1 MADEPTETP
10 DQQAEENEENASS
23 ALDKVK
29 GIFDR
34 GDVQQAEQA
43 VEEEGELPDLVI
55 DRQDFELNL
64 PQNQGEAE
72 QVLDEVGVGVKIPN
86 AALEAYES
94 GNVSDADRLLR
105 NWASSEQTVKKEV
118 MKARKE
124 LRETLEG
131 LEDSLKYEDEN
142 KGYTQDWTERL
153 DRVLNYLEFLDSRIP
168 NADSLSDDEIED
180 IFFGTGR
187 YEITVN
193 QNFNKDN
200 RGLEYTELDGVETP
214 NGYTPNALYGLVHA
228 LEDVKK
234 INRNHLSPL
243 VGNEEDRLN
252 ETYNT
257 LQNLDDVVRD
267 VESSFWDLFKVR
279 LNLEAMQKGT
289 DVAEEIAESAE
300 VNGWG
305 EEMKNT
311 IVKELEDGEHELQID
326 AVELEKEEAKVI
338 KLFDEAL
345 DTLQEN
351 FRISEYEYEQ
361 ASDAEN
367 EISGG
372 ASPTELFTRLNNTLG
387 NDSRGIRPK
396 LQEMNEEFDRM
407 KGNIEEL
414 RKIEIG
420 EFKNILVAEGK
431 LQAILEEVRN
441 NYDFEQLIEE
451 EEEEIIVEEEKRVER
466 MEEIVNEAVRE
477 TKTILRRN
485 FESDAPSEFMSMIT
499 ELKEAGKR
507 VHQQEPIEEQ
517 DLKTDQ
523 EIEELLEQIEEE
535 INAVGQALQ
544 EKEGAFNTDTSVDVT
559 VNGKS
564 YAGPAT
570 EVLDDILGKINDVE
584 DHLDEEIKREE
595 GEEEEN
601 ILKAVQE
608 LKDAFETAKDVSDS
622 LIDIKEVRKEML
634 NDLETVDKVEEG
646 KNMYHSEIRMIG
658 GEEQFSELLGAVEG
672 DKVEEL
678 FEGVDAE
685 LEKNIGVEKKELEV
699 LREVSQIEKDA
710 ENKSNKLKQ
719 VTEDLDIDDSE
730 IVEALGRITSEIET
744 VEQET
749 SRLEED
755 INDEL
760 DLETEA
766 AEEASDTEDS
776 TAFDDSFD
784 DLGDLS

>member
-23 ALDKVK
+23 ILDRFKSFRNKDAVRQDEQKVE
-29 GIFDR
+29 DE
-34 GDVQQAEQA
+34 D
-43 VEEEGELPDLVI
+43 ELPDLVI

-72 QVLDEVGVGVKIPN
+72 QVLDEVGIGVKIPN
-86 AALEAYES
+86 VVLEAYKE
-94 GNVSDADRLLR
+94 GDVSDADRLLR

-124 LRETLEG
+124 LRGTLEG

-153 DRVLNYLEFLDSRIP
+153 DRVLNYLEFVGSRIP
-168 NADSLSDDEIED
+168 NADGLSDDEIED
-180 IFFGTGR
+180 IFFGMGR

-252 ETYNT
+252 ETYDT
-257 LQNLDDVVRD
+257 LQNLNDVVSD

-300 VNGWG
+300 VNDWG

-311 IVKELEDGEHELQID
+311 IVKELEDGEHELQVD
-326 AVELEKEEAKVI
+326 AVELEREEAKVI

-345 DTLQEN
+345 DTLEEN

-396 LQEMNEEFDRM
+396 LQEMNEEFDGM

-420 EFKNILVAEGK
+420 EFKNIIVAEGK
-431 LQAILEEVRN
+431 LEAILEEVRN

-451 EEEEIIVEEEKRVER
+451 EEEEIIVEEEKRMER
-466 MEEIVNEAVRE
+466 MEEIVNEAVKE

-485 FESDAPSEFMSMIT
+485 FESDAPSEFMSMLT

-523 EIEELLEQIEEE
+523 EIESLLEQIEDE

-544 EKEGAFNTDTSVDVT
+544 EKEGAFNSDTSVDVR
-559 VNGKS
+559 VDGNS
-564 YAGPAT
+564 YTGPAT
-570 EVLDDILGKINDVE
+570 EVLENILGKINDVE
-584 DHLDEEIKREE
+584 DHLDDEIKREE

-608 LKDAFETAKDVSDS
+608 LKDAFETAKNVSDS

-646 KNMYHSEIRMIG
+646 KNMYHSEIRIIG
-658 GEEQFSELLGAVEG
+658 GEEQFSKLFEAATG
-672 DKVEEL
+672 DKVKEL

-730 IVEALGRITSEIET
+730 IVKALGRITSEIET

-776 TAFDDSFD
+776 TAFDGLFD
-784 DLGDLS
+784 DLDDLS

>member
-10 DQQAEENEENASS
+10 DQQAEENKENASS
-23 ALDKVK
+23 VVDTLK
-29 GIFDR
+29 GFVNR

-86 AALEAYES
+86 TALEAYES

-118 MKARKE
+118 DKARKE

-142 KGYTQDWTERL
+142 KGYTQDWAERL
-153 DRVLNYLEFLDSRIP
+153 DRVLNYLEFVDSRIP
-168 NADSLSDDEIED
+168 NADGPSDDEIED

-214 NGYTPNALYGLVHA
+214 NGYTPNALYGLAHA

-243 VGNEEDRLN
+243 VENEEDRLN

-257 LQNLDDVVRD
+257 LQNLDEVVLD

-300 VNGWG
+300 VNDWG

-326 AVELEKEEAKVI
+326 AVELERKEAKVI

-396 LQEMNEEFDRM
+396 LQEMNEEFDGM

-414 RKIEIG
+414 RKMDIG
-420 EFKNILVAEGK
+420 EFKNIIVAEGK

-466 MEEIVNEAVRE
+466 MEDIVNEAVKE

-507 VHQQEPIEEQ
+507 VHQQEAIEER
-517 DLKTDQ
+517 DLKEDQ
-523 EIEELLEQIEEE
+523 EVEDLLEQIEKE

-544 EKEGAFNTDTSVDVT
+544 EKGPLDGDTSVDVR
-559 VNGKS
+559 VDGNS
-564 YAGPAT
+564 YTGPAT
-570 EVLDDILGKINDVE
+570 KVLEDILGKINDVE
-584 DHLDEEIKREE
+584 DKLHDEIKREE

-622 LIDIKEVRKEML
+622 LIDIKEVRNEML
-634 NDLETVDKVEEG
+634 NDLETVDKEEEG
-646 KNMYHSEIRMIG
+646 RNMYHSEIRMIG
-658 GEEQFSELLGAVEG
+658 GEEQFSKLLGAVEG
-672 DKVEEL
+672 DQVEDL
-678 FEGVDAE
+678 LEGAEAE

-699 LREVSQIEKDA
+699 LREVSQIEKDS

-719 VTEDLDIDDSE
+719 VTEDLDIDNSE
-730 IVEALGRITSEIET
+730 IGKALGRITSEIET

-766 AEEASDTEDS
+766 DEEASSTEDS
-776 TAFDDSFD
+776 TAFDDSFGDLD
-784 DLGDLS
+784 DLS

>member
-23 ALDKVK
+23 ILDRFKSFRNKDAVRQDEQKVE
-29 GIFDR
+29 DE
-34 GDVQQAEQA
+34 D
-43 VEEEGELPDLVI
+43 ELPDLVI

-72 QVLDEVGVGVKIPN
+72 QVLDEVGIGVKIPN
-86 AALEAYES
+86 VVLEAYKE
-94 GNVSDADRLLR
+94 GDVSDADRLLR

-124 LRETLEG
+124 LRGTLEG

-153 DRVLNYLEFLDSRIP
+153 DRVLNYLEFVGSRIP
-168 NADSLSDDEIED
+168 NADGLSDDEIED
-180 IFFGTGR
+180 IFFGMGR

-252 ETYNT
+252 ETYDT
-257 LQNLDDVVRD
+257 LQNLNDVVSD

-300 VNGWG
+300 VNDWG

-311 IVKELEDGEHELQID
+311 IVKELEDGEHELQVD
-326 AVELEKEEAKVI
+326 AVELEREEAKVI

-345 DTLQEN
+345 DTLEEN

-396 LQEMNEEFDRM
+396 LQEMNEEFDGM

-420 EFKNILVAEGK
+420 EFKNIIVAEGK
-431 LQAILEEVRN
+431 LEAILEEVRN

-451 EEEEIIVEEEKRVER
+451 EEEEIIVEEEKRMER
-466 MEEIVNEAVRE
+466 MEEIVNEAVKE

-485 FESDAPSEFMSMIT
+485 FESDAPSEFMSMLT

-523 EIEELLEQIEEE
+523 EIESLLEQIEDE

-544 EKEGAFNTDTSVDVT
+544 EKEGAFNSDTSVDVR
-559 VNGKS
+559 VDGNS
-564 YAGPAT
+564 YTGPAT
-570 EVLDDILGKINDVE
+570 EVLENILGKINDVE
-584 DHLDEEIKREE
+584 DHLDDEIKREE

-608 LKDAFETAKDVSDS
+608 LKDAFETAKNVSDS

-646 KNMYHSEIRMIG
+646 KNMYHSEIRIIG
-658 GEEQFSELLGAVEG
+658 GEEQFSKLFEAATG
-672 DKVEEL
+672 DKVKEL

-730 IVEALGRITSEIET
+730 IVKALGRITSEIET

-776 TAFDDSFD
+776 TAFDGSFD
-784 DLGDLS
+784 DLDDLS